1 MGPVLLIRR
10 LLPALAALALMV
22 ALGGTAAR
30 AATPLSIKI
39 VGNHFV
45 NGDGQTIRLLGV
57 NHQSFEF
64 ACVDGFGYDDG
75 LMDDADA
82 AAIASWNANA
92 VRVPLNED
100 CWLGINGQPNNSQ
113 DPGETLTAT
122 GYQQAV
128 ENYVADLHAHGL
140 YAILDLHWT
149 APGGQVPLEQQPMP
163 DLTHSVDFWSSVAST
178 FKNDPAVVFD
188 LFNEPYDPTDQ
199 NSGSDHDPLDTVSWD
214 CWENGGMP
222 AGMQLPGSTCMTQA
236 YDDSDPQVPTTKY
249 AVAGMQVLLNAVRN
263 PPPAGAG
270 ATQPVMTGGL
280 NFSNDLSQWATHAPN
295 DPLNQEAAS
304 MHAYSGQVCS
314 DQNPQANGLDTCFNQ
329 VVAPIAQN
337 VPVVLGEFG
346 QDTPSAVCPN
356 PGEQNYDSNL
366 MNWADQNGVSYTAWG
381 WDIENQDDLHNDGCS
396 AYELISDP
404 SGTPFA
410 PNGTTVH
417 SHLATLAAG
426 GVTPGTG
433 TGTGPGTGPGTVKHG
448 GSRLRPPSLKS
459 LAAVLARHHTLRLIV
474 SSNEKCHGTA
484 SVRTA
489 AKFGKG
495 KRRARVSFGTGHFR
509 LAAHAKKA
517 LTITPPHAARRFL
530 DAHPSVTVRVSI
542 TLVNASGRTTHV
554 RRRLALHQPI

>member
-82 AAIASWNANA
+82 AAIASWKTNA

-100 CWLGINGQPNNSQ
+100 CWLGINGQPNSNGGADQ
-113 DPGETLTAT
+113 TLTVD
-122 GYQQAV
+122 GYRQAV
-128 ENYVADLHAHGL
+128 QNYVADLNARGL
-140 YAILDLHWT
+140 YAILDLHWS
-149 APGGQVPLEQQPMP
+149 APGANVAMNQQPMP
-163 DLTHSVDFWSSVAST
+163 DVDHSGAFWSSVAST
-178 FKNDPAVVFD
+178 FKDNPAVVFD
-188 LFNEPYDPTDQ
+188 LYNEPYDPTDMR
-199 NSGSDHDPLDTVSWD
+199 SGSDMNAGDKVSWD
-214 CWENGGMP
+214 CWENGGLP
-222 AGMQLPGSTCMTQA
+222 DLPAPGPPGADCVTQAVDGDGNPLPGSYRVAGMQL
-236 YDDSDPQVPTTKY
+236 
-249 AVAGMQVLLNAVRN
+249 LLNAVRQ
-263 PPPAGAG
+263 AG
-270 ATQPVMTGGL
+270 ATQPIMTGGL

-304 MHAYSGQVCS
+304 MHAYSGQECS
-314 DQNPQANGLDTCFNQ
+314 DQNPQANGLDACFSQ

-337 VPVVLGEFG
+337 VPVVIGEFG
-346 QDTPSAVCPN
+346 QNATAPLCNA
-356 PGEQNYDSNL
+356 PGDQSYDSNL

-381 WDIENQDDLHNDGCS
+381 WDIETQDELNQDGCS
-396 AYELISDP
+396 AYELISDA

-433 TGTGPGTGPGTVKHG
+433 TGTQPGPGPGTVKHG
-448 GSRLRPPSLKS
+448 GSRVRAPSLKS
-459 LAAVLARHHTLRLIV
+459 FAAVLARHHTLRLIV

-484 SVRTA
+484 SVATA
-489 AKFGKG
+489 QKFGKG

-517 LTITPPHAARRFL
+517 LTITLPHAARRFL
-530 DAHPSVTVRVSI
+530 AAHPSVTVRVSI
-542 TLVNASGRTTHV
+542 TLVNASGRTTHA
-554 RRRLALHQPI
+554 RRRLTLQQPT